1 MSGVTVRKYIKTAK
15 MAACSEDFLCGD
27 DFNAASVI
35 FRSYEN
41 ASKAVEKIA
50 TNEKYYDKCSL
61 GVIEIEIE
69 ESRNRK
75 SCSDTVEETM
85 MSFIYS
91 KSETRIYWV
100 SNGKMDYG

>member
-15 MAACSEDFLCGD
+15 MAACSEDFPCGD
-27 DFNAASVI
+27 DFDAASVI

-61 GVIEIEIE
+61 CVIEIEIE

-75 SCSDTVEETM
+75 SCSETVEETR

-91 KSETRIYWV
+91 KSETRIYWI

>member
-1 MSGVTVRKYIKTAK
+1 MSGVTVRKYIKRAK

-75 SCSDTVEETM
+75 SCSETVEETM

-100 SNGKMDYG
+100 SSGKMNYG

>member
-15 MAACSEDFLCGD
+15 MAAYSEDFPCGD

-41 ASKAVEKIA
+41 ASKAVEKIS
-50 TNEKYYDKCSL
+50 TNEKYYGKCSL

-75 SCSDTVEETM
+75 SCSETVEETM

>member
-1 MSGVTVRKYIKTAK
+1 

-27 DFNAASVI
+27 DFNAGSVI
-35 FRSYEN
+35 FRYYEN

-75 SCSDTVEETM
+75 SCSETVEETM